1 MGVGAEMPAGL
12 LECARLASSDEFWGL
27 KIVQEK
33 TGLSRST
40 IYSYVA
46 IRCFPRQRQLGPR
59 CIPWLASEVAAWI
72 ATRPKP

>member
-1 MGVGAEMPAGL
+1 MPAGL
-12 LECARLASSDEFWGL
+12 HECAGLGSSDEFWGL

-46 IRCFPRQRQLGPR
+46 IGYFPRQRQLGPR
-59 CIPWLASEVAAWI
+59 RIAWLASEVTAWI